1 MKLPADLDYH
11 QVEHLRFEAQE
22 KLHRVQPTNLGQAS
36 RISGI
41 NPADITVLMV
51 YLKKVHS

>member
-1 MKLPADLDYH
+1 MKLPTDLDYR